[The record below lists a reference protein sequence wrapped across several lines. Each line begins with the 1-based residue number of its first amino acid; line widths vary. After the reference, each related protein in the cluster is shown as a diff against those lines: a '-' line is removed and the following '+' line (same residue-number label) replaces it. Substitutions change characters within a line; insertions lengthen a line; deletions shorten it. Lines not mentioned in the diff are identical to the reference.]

1 MIFIEYILGFAIL
14 GFFIADII
22 IRVYQLNQP
31 KSHLDFLRRELYRIN
46 SLEVFIDEIKNGLG
60 ENSKAAAILEKF
72 VDKDYKK
79 HLKESI
85 KEGDKTMLKKKDLGI
100 SQDELEIIEK
110 AFEILSKFKK

>member
-1 MIFIEYILGFAIL
+1 VIFIEHILSFAIL
-14 GFFIADII
+14 GLVIADII

-46 SLEVFIDEIKNGLG
+46 VLEVFIDELRNGLG
-60 ENSKAAAILEKF
+60 ENSKAADILEKF
-72 VDKDYKK
+72 ADRDYKK

-85 KEGDKTMLKKKDLGI
+85 KDGDKTMLKKKSSDI
-100 SQDELEIIEK
+100 SKDELEIIEK